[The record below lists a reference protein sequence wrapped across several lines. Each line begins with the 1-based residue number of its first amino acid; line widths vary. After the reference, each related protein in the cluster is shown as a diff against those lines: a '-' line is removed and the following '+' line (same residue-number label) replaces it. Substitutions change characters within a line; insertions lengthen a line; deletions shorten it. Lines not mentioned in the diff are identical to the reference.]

1 MAVLAQAAE
10 EWPLVAREAHLMALD
25 AVTRGDAAVATI
37 HGGPGTGKSRLAA
50 EFASRAEAAGLAVV
64 RAFGNPLLTTVPL
77 GALLPD
83 RLAVDVADG
92 DPVRL
97 VPMVEARLLDFAGDR
112 SVVAVVDDI
121 QYLDP
126 TSLGILSRLV
136 AAGRIRLVAVIASG
150 EPLPDE
156 VAALWSTTRFV
167 RVELAP
173 MTYDEVQELLEA
185 VFGERVAPRS
195 AVHLADVAGGH
206 LLFLREITLDTLRRG
221 TLART
226 DGGSWRLADHPG
238 APPLLHDLLR
248 ARHRRLT
255 PPQRDVAERLAVCGE
270 IPVRQLRAPGA
281 LEALEELEHA
291 GMVTISGRVD
301 LLARIAHPLMAEAIA
316 DSVSSLRRLAVL
328 TEQAEIAEGS
338 DRGGEGRAVTWRL
351 EAGLPIDPE
360 HVRSAAA
367 LAFRSGDLL
376 SARTLTQAA
385 LRTRDDPAILLLHGQ
400 VLSRM
405 GRTNDALASF
415 SAAVRLADDRLAP
428 VLAAEIALARSTQ
441 LDGQSEA
448 LAVIDDAIRRF
459 GLGPRLGL
467 VRARILLRQERA
479 AEALAG
485 LDALEIVKDEV
496 LEAEAS
502 SARAHALASLGRTD
516 EALAAARVAVAVA
529 ESLGADAPPG
539 VTVHETH
546 LDLAEVLLQAL
557 DLVPARASAMV
568 ALRGTFGADDEIF
581 ARAVEL
587 TLARIAYCE
596 GDLDAAE
603 RWFNDARAGALLLGP
618 EIFVPAATS
627 GLSMVAACRGAF
639 EEARR
644 YLERI
649 HGADDRTNAPVIAPL
664 WLAGCAGEPDRAAS
678 GLAEEAE
685 RLREQG
691 HVTFATGVLGMLI
704 ELDRAEAAVLL
715 SGRIAA
721 DSPSRYAALTADHAA
736 AVAEGDDVRLEAL
749 AAEWE
754 RLGSRRLAAAALAA
768 VARVRRAAGDAR
780 AAAAAQSRVEELA
793 ARCGGL
799 MTPVLRF
806 AEGLSP
812 LTRRERE
819 IATLAA
825 GGLSSKE
832 IAARLF
838 LSSRTVD
845 NHLQSVY
852 GKLGIGGRAEL
863 AAAI

>member
-1 MAVLAQAAE
+1 MAVLTQAAD
-10 EWPLVAREAHLMALD
+10 EWPLVAREAALSALD
-25 AVTRGDAAVATI
+25 AVTRGDATVATI
-37 HGGPGTGKSRLAA
+37 HGAPGTGKSRLAA
-50 EFASRAEAAGLAVV
+50 EFALRAEAAGLGVV
-64 RAFGNPLLTTVPL
+64 RSFGNPLLTAVPL

-83 RLAVDVADG
+83 RIALDIGGG
-92 DPVRL
+92 DPGAL
-97 VPMVEARLLDFAGDR
+97 VPIVEARLLEFAGDR

-121 QYLDP
+121 QHLDP
-126 TSLGILSRLV
+126 TSLGVLSRLV

-156 VAALWSTTRFV
+156 VTALWTTTRFV
-167 RVELAP
+167 RVELEP
-173 MTYDEVQELLEA
+173 MTYDEVHELLEA

-195 AVHLADVAGGH
+195 AVHLADVAAGH

-238 APPLLHDLLR
+238 APPLLRDLLR
-248 ARHRRLT
+248 ARHRRMT

-270 IPVRQLRAPGA
+270 IPVRQLRVPGA

-291 GMVTISGRVD
+291 GIVAMSGRVD

-316 DSVSSLRRLAVL
+316 DSVSSLRRLALL
-328 TEQAEIAEGS
+328 TEQAEIAEDSGS
-338 DRGGEGRAVTWRL
+338 GGESRAVTWRL

-367 LAFRSGDLL
+367 LAYQSGDLL
-376 SARTLTQAA
+376 TARTLTQAA

-405 GRTNDALASF
+405 GRANEALAAF
-415 SAAVRLADDRLAP
+415 ATAMRLADDLLAP
-428 VLAAEIALARSTQ
+428 ALAAEIALARSTL
-441 LDGQSEA
+441 LDGHSEA
-448 LAVIDDAIRRF
+448 LSEIDEAIRRF
-459 GLGPRLGL
+459 GLLPRLGL
-467 VRARILLRQERA
+467 VRARILLREERA
-479 AEALAG
+479 AEALAC
-485 LDALEIVKDEV
+485 LDALEIADDEV

-502 SARAHALASLGRTD
+502 SARARALASLGRID
-516 EALAAARVAVAVA
+516 EALAAARAAVAVA

-539 VTVHETH
+539 VTIHETH
-546 LDLAEVLLQAL
+546 LDLAEVLLQTL
-557 DLVPARASAMV
+557 DLVPARESAMI

-587 TLARIAYCE
+587 TLGRIAYFE

-603 RWFNDARAGALLLGP
+603 RWFNDTRAGALLLGP

-639 EEARR
+639 DDARR
-644 YLERI
+644 HLEWIR
-649 HGADDRTNAPVIAPL
+649 GADDRTNAPAIAPL
-664 WLAGCAGEPDRAAS
+664 WLAGCAGEPDRAVA
-678 GLAEEAE
+678 GLAEEAQ
-685 RLREQG
+685 RLRGQG
-691 HVTFATGVLGMLI
+691 HETFATGVLGMLI
-704 ELDRAEAAVLL
+704 ELDRAEAAVPL

-721 DSPSRYAALTADHAA
+721 DSPSRYAALTADHAL
-736 AVAEGDDVRLEAL
+736 AVAEGDGTRLEEL
-749 AAEWE
+749 ADEWE
-754 RLGSRRLAAAALAA
+754 RLGSRRFAATAFAAAARA
-768 VARVRRAAGDAR
+768 RRAAGDAR
-780 AAAAAQSRVEELA
+780 GAAAAQARVEELA

-799 MTPVLRF
+799 MTPVLWF
-806 AEGLSP
+806 ADELSP

-819 IATLAA
+819 IAALAA

-832 IAARLF
+832 IAVRLF

-852 GKLGIGGRAEL
+852 GKLGIRGRAEL